1 MGLTTLSQSKRPGT
15 RAFTKASTAEAEGG
29 VLGFVG
35 RAPPVA
41 VAPPVQEQVAKD
53 KKTRKKHVKNPVSFI
68 LSLM

>member
-1 MGLTTLSQSKRPGT
+1 MGLTTPSQSKRPGT
-15 RAFTKASTAEAEGG
+15 RAFTKASTEAEGG
-29 VLGFVG
+29 VLGSVG